1 MKTIFFKDIE
11 ALKQRLEL
19 MERELNIDK
28 IKVCL
33 FQFKLKI
40 LNKYFNISY
49 IDSKSGKER

>member
-28 IKVCL
+28 LKVWL

-40 LNKYFNISY
+40 
-49 IDSKSGKER
+49 

>member
-28 IKVCL
+28 LKVCL

-40 LNKYFNISY
+40 
-49 IDSKSGKER
+49 